1 MTTNETSIPANTC
14 VLKGVRA
21 AYPSLVT
28 PSPDLNGNDKYS
40 VVLLIPKDQPIEHI
54 KAALRAAIEVGKQKK
69 WNGTVPADLHIPLQD
84 GDVYAAKAPEKR
96 SHYVGNYYI
105 NAKQDPEWGKPA
117 VYDIYGIE
125 TASPQSIGSGDYVDS
140 VVEFFPYKGQAG
152 SGLSATPKVVKKVKQ
167 GEPIGG
173 GISKEAA
180 LAALGIDPN
189 ASAPAAAEPAAPEAP
204 ASAGSG
210 DPLDGLL

>member
-1 MTTNETSIPANTC
+1 MTTNETTIPANTC
-14 VLKGVRA
+14 VLKDVRC

-40 VVLLIPKDQPIEHI
+40 CVLLIPKDKPIEHI

-69 WNGTVPADLHIPLQD
+69 WNGTVPADLHVPLQD

-96 SHYVGNYYI
+96 GHYVGHYYI

-117 VYDIYGIE
+117 VFDIYGIE
-125 TASPQSIGSGDYVDS
+125 TEAPQAIGSGDFVDS
-140 VVEFFPYKGQAG
+140 VIEFFPYKGQAG
-152 SGLSATPKVVKKVKQ
+152 SGLSATPKVVKKVRQ
-167 GEPIGG
+167 GDPIGG
-173 GISKEAA
+173 GITKEAA

-189 ASAPAAAEPAAPEAP
+189 AAAPAETAETPAAAAV
-204 ASAGSG
+204 
-210 DPLDGLL
+210 DPLNDLL